1 MRPIKK
7 TVNETASRNLKGASY
22 ICMDSEKKAVVY
34 VTVDDVGKRL
44 DLLLSESQ
52 NMSRSAAARLI
63 EQERVTVNGKIPQK
77 NCKPRLNDV
86 IEIEYPPIVAY
97 EAVAEDISLDVIYED
112 NDIIVINKPSGMV
125 VHPAAGNYSGTLVN
139 ALLYHC
145 KGSLSGI
152 GGVARPGIVHRIDKD
167 TSGLLVV
174 AKNDEAHISLAEQL
188 KTHAVS
194 RVYFAVA
201 VGNFREDGGTVSAPI
216 GRHPVDRKR
225 MAVYPD
231 GDSRAKYAVTHYTV
245 LERYSGF
252 CLIKC
257 ELETGRTHQIR
268 AHMAY
273 KGHPLLG
280 DEVYGGD
287 KTKFY
292 SLNKNIIS
300 GQCLHAGRLRLRHP
314 RTGAQM
320 EFEAPIPDDM
330 CEVIEKLR
338 RMN

>member
-1 MRPIKK
+1 M
-7 TVNETASRNLKGASY
+7 TA
-22 ICMDSEKKAVVY
+22 DS
-34 VTVDDVGKRL
+34 VGKRL

-52 NMSRSAAARLI
+52 DMSRSAAARLI
-63 EQERVTVNGKIPQK
+63 EQEYVTVNGKIPQK

-97 EAVAEDISLDVIYED
+97 EAVAEDISLDIVYED
-112 NDIIVINKPSGMV
+112 DDIIVINKPSGMV
-125 VHPAAGNYSGTLVN
+125 VHPAAGNYNGTLVN
-139 ALLYHC
+139 ALLHHC
-145 KGSLSGI
+145 KDSLSGI

-174 AKNDEAHISLAEQL
+174 AKNDEAHMDLAEQL
-188 KTHAVS
+188 KTHTVS

-201 VGNFREDGGTVSAPI
+201 VGNFRDDSGTVSAPI
-216 GRHPVDRKR
+216 GRHPVDRKK
-225 MAVYPD
+225 MAVYPSGD
-231 GDSRAKYAVTHYTV
+231 GRAKEAVTHYTV
-245 LERYSGF
+245 LERYNGF
-252 CLIKC
+252 CLIRC

-268 AHMAY
+268 VHMAY

-292 SLNKNIIS
+292 SLNKSIIS
-300 GQCLHAGRLRLRHP
+300 GQCLHAGRLRLKHP
-314 RTGAQM
+314 RTGADM
-320 EFEAPIPDDM
+320 EFEAAMPDDM
-330 CEVIEKLR
+330 CAVINKLR